1 MNEKLI
7 LYLRDYCG
15 YCAMVQDV
23 ISELAID
30 VEERNIWENDAWQSE
45 LIASQGSPTVPVLC
59 RLTTEGDIHWLPESD
74 TIIRYLIQTY
84 D

>member
-1 MNEKLI
+1 MDEKLI

-23 ISELAID
+23 ISELQWMLKNAILG
-30 VEERNIWENDAWQSE
+30 ERLWQNE
-45 LIASQGSPTVPVLC
+45 LIAGQGSATAPVC
-59 RLTTEGDIHWLPESD
+59 VATAQGDSWLPESD